1 MGSLGAFF
9 KETNMGGLNTEVTD
23 KIRAAIRAKLQEL
36 GAYVDEELPDYIMVL
51 VANKKNQDQMKDDL
65 SLFLHGHADVFT
77 AWLQDIL
84 KKLKQVSK
92 PKPETTK
99 APKEKKKKKSESK
112 TGKKLKTKS
121 SKIAKSK
128 SPAAIKRR

>member
-1 MGSLGAFF
+1 
-9 KETNMGGLNTEVTD
+9 
-23 KIRAAIRAKLQEL
+23 
-36 GAYVDEELPDYIMVL
+36 MVL

-92 PKPETTK
+92 PKPGIK
-99 APKEKKKKKSESK
+99 FLKSYLICSHV
-112 TGKKLKTKS
+112 GD
-121 SKIAKSK
+121 IM
-128 SPAAIKRR
+128 RRIS